1 MEPGSSQ
8 QIEAIHA
15 MYIKLETE
23 VEDLKDKVKEKE
35 YASLLVE
42 ESAIEIAQGKK
53 PDNINLKGARDKDI
67 HRIMNVEFVGM
78 KQLIGK
84 HQLSLNR
91 IDKYLRDI
99 EEFKNHNELLDKVN
113 VEQQKQSDELKALIK
128 EMNEYHSNLISKMQG
143 KLHSKPDFEILESFQ
158 KNINEK
164 VINLLVQKIDRD
176 DHKRFQLRMTKKLN
190 HLEKEVLTG
199 KTT

>member
-1 MEPGSSQ
+1 M
-8 QIEAIHA
+8 
-15 MYIKLETE
+15 
-23 VEDLKDKVKEKE
+23 
-35 YASLLVE
+35 
-42 ESAIEIAQGKK
+42 
-53 PDNINLKGARDKDI
+53 NLKGVREKDI
-67 HRIMNVEFVGM
+67 HRIMNVEFMGM

-99 EEFKNHNELLDKVN
+99 EESKNHNELLDKVN

-176 DHKRFQLRMTKKLN
+176 DHKRFQMRMSKKLN
-190 HLEKEVLTG
+190 HLEKEVEGIIIHLFHPYIWCFPKPKLKILCLNFNSPKFYNTQILMMI
-199 KTT
+199 